1 MNSKPKSNIVL
12 IGMPGS
18 GKSTIGV
25 MLAKRLSYGFVD
37 TDILIQISEHRPLQ
51 DIVDSDGYMVLR
63 NIEECIILDL
73 NCHRQVIA
81 TGGSA
86 VYSQKA
92 VRHLQE
98 LGTIVFLDTKIK
110 TLVTRI
116 KDMQTRGIAR
126 RPDQSFEDL
135 FAERSAL
142 YKKYAEITIECSEL
156 NHEEVC
162 DGIVKKISGSI

>member
-1 MNSKPKSNIVL
+1 MSAKTKSNIVL

-37 TDILIQISEHRPLQ
+37 TDILIQLSEHRPLQ

-63 NIEECIILDL
+63 NIEERIILDL

-92 VRHLQE
+92 ALHLQA
-98 LGTIVFLDTKIK
+98 LGTIVFLNVNIDT
-110 TLVTRI
+110 LLSRI
-116 KDMQTRGIAR
+116 SDMKTRGIAR

-142 YKKYAEITIECSEL
+142 YKKYAEITIECSAL
-156 NHEEVC
+156 NHEEVS
-162 DGIVKKISGSI
+162 DVIEEHIKK